1 MRVNRIDHHA
11 LDRFV
16 QQCCGMVDQIRVQRI
31 VTGNQHHQRALAA
44 PARPARLL
52 PERGHRPGKTSQH
65 HRIQSGDINA
75 QLQSV
80 GGSQPA
86 QLALGQ
92 GLVQRATVLGK
103 ITGPIRRHRVRQ
115 FRGNVDQSR
124 PGTQCSQFR
133 RAPRS
138 DERQGLRSLDDQ
150 VGHHPG
156 RLGTGGASHRG
167 AVLADHIRPQRG
179 LTMPPCEPRGEPS
192 SVTSTTGW
200 PIRSAAVA
208 PGEAVV
214 ALAKIT
220 VGCAE

>member
-133 RAPRS
+133 RAPDRTNVKVCAPRRS
-138 DERQGLRSLDDQ
+138 GRPSPGPPRHRRS
-150 VGHHPG
+150 VAPG
-156 RLGTGGASHRG
+156 RRARRSHPTAAR
-167 AVLADHIRPQRG
+167 AP
-179 LTMPPCEPRGEPS
+179 TMPPCEP
-192 SVTSTTGW
+192 
-200 PIRSAAVA
+200 
-208 PGEAVV
+208 PG
-214 ALAKIT
+214 
-220 VGCAE
+220 

>member
-1 MRVNRIDHHA
+1 
-11 LDRFV
+11 
-16 QQCCGMVDQIRVQRI
+16 MVDQIRVQRI

-138 DERQGLRSLDDQ
+138 DERQGLRS
-150 VGHHPG
+150 
-156 RLGTGGASHRG
+156 
-167 AVLADHIRPQRG
+167 
-179 LTMPPCEPRGEPS
+179 
-192 SVTSTTGW
+192 ST
-200 PIRSAAVA
+200 IRSAITRAASAPAERRTGAPCSPITSDRSAGSHNATVRA
-208 PGEAVV
+208 PGVSRPR
-214 ALAKIT
+214 
-220 VGCAE
+220 